1 MTSLDGPVAEP
12 AAIKVYG
19 LLGTFRVGQSNFV
32 VKYVST
38 FANPTATGQLTGHKE
53 LLEELKPMRDRLD
66 ASKLQNLNSLLQRDL
81 NDRRVA
87 QDLIPYLLGLSTGIG
102 FFPAILAVLVPR
114 GYLAETDG
122 DHRYP
127 VPTQNLVTPL
137 RTDYGGFWS
146 VTPYTMQGQVAPL
159 GLLDIMR
166 GSTDIIVLDGQ
177 HRANAFRYLSGDFD
191 PAKEIYQ
198 SFYDD
203 LPEPQPLNAD
213 LPVTLIWFESQNTDS
228 QINPQLIS
236 RRLFVDVNN
245 TAKSVSLARTI
256 LLNDRAATCL
266 GTQEFYSRSAQEN
279 GFDAGRFSLLHG
291 GFDADLELPG
301 RRQHRFMLTTPEI
314 IHDALLWAMFGSAAY
329 DGLSCYRVSR
339 LHHQQYTARFRVV
352 FREYDLT
359 PKGGGEDELFG
370 PYFDDPEKVKE
381 FRGAFSEAY
390 LPVLWTLFSDL
401 NLLTPHYEAGQVIAD
416 GIKTSA
422 APTER
427 DVWDKVFCGGEGL
440 YWSLDPNKATGE
452 RSEKYSTAIKSIE
465 SKFVGER
472 SSRFGAEAGTTNAV
486 YDSFL
491 TKAFQIGYVG
501 AVEYLSYGSFDG
513 DYLASAAELVARLN
527 SYANSQWTAIFTKLK
542 PLLSPGI
549 DPKSWPLYRNLLLRM
564 YDGDRGNFYDALNE
578 QSLFK
583 TPDGMLYQKNL
594 EDAKNQLRA
603 AYDEEAAPPDDE
615 IVRRTQIALDKT
627 RDLLE
632 LCGLTAGWFGQDA
645 VRIQGEKYLKQQIAL
660 YYPS

>member
-1 MTSLDGPVAEP
+1 MPSLDGPAAEP

-53 LLEELKPMRDRLD
+53 LLEELKPMRDRLN

-114 GYLAETDG
+114 GYLAEAAD
-122 DHRYP
+122 DPLYP
-127 VPTQNLVTPL
+127 APTKNSENPL

-166 GSTDIIVLDGQ
+166 GSTDVIVLDGQ

-191 PAKEIYQ
+191 PTKEIYQ
-198 SFYDD
+198 SFYDG
-203 LPEPQPLNAD
+203 LPEPEPLDAD
-213 LPVTLIWFESQNTDS
+213 LPVTLIWFETQSADS

-245 TAKSVSLARTI
+245 TAKNVSLARTV

-266 GTQEFYSRSAQEN
+266 ATQEFYNRSAQEN
-279 GFDAGRFSLLHG
+279 GFNAGRFSLLHG

-301 RRQHRFMLTTPEI
+301 RRQHKFMLTTPEI

-329 DGLSCYRVSR
+329 DGLVCYRVSR
-339 LHHQQYTARFRVV
+339 LHHQQNISRFRII
-352 FREYDLT
+352 FSAYNLT
-359 PKGGGEDELFG
+359 PKGGGEDEVFG
-370 PYFDDPEKVKE
+370 PYFDDPEQAKE
-381 FRGAFSEAY
+381 FRSAFSDAY
-390 LPVLWTLFSDL
+390 LPVLWTLFSEFS
-401 NLLTPHYEAGQVIAD
+401 LLTPHYEAGRVIAD
-416 GIKTSA
+416 AIKTGS
-422 APTER
+422 APTET

-440 YWSLDPNKATGE
+440 YWSLDPDKASGE
-452 RSEKYSTAIKSIE
+452 RSDKYLAAIKNIE
-465 SKFVGER
+465 SKFVSER
-472 SSRFGAEAGTTNAV
+472 ASRFGQDVGKTNGV
-486 YDSFL
+486 YESFL

-501 AVEYLSYGSFDG
+501 AVEYLAYGSFDG
-513 DYLASAAELVARLN
+513 DYLASAGALVARLN
-527 SYANSQWTAIFTKLK
+527 GYTNAQWTAIFTELK

-564 YDGDRGNFYDALNE
+564 YDGDRGNFYDAFNE

-583 TPDGMLYQKNL
+583 TPDGMVYEKNL
-594 EDAKNQLRA
+594 EDVRSQIIL
-603 AYDEEAAPPDDE
+603 AYEDAIPSDDE
-615 IVRRTQIALDKT
+615 IARRVQIALDKT
-627 RDLLE
+627 NALLDR
-632 LCGLTAGWFGQDA
+632 CGLAAGWFAQDA
-645 VRIQGEKYLKQQIAL
+645 VRIQGEKYIKQKIASQ
-660 YYPS
+660 YTP